1 MGFKEK
7 VFRLSTYKERGTNAA
22 RKWRERAAKNARIWN
37 EYRANRGAK
46 VARKWRECV
55 ANIVQT
61 LARMPRENG
70 DKVS

>member
-46 VARKWRECV
+46 VARKWR
-55 ANIVQT
+55 Q
-61 LARMPRENG
+61 
-70 DKVS
+70 S